1 MENKKKILGVKL
13 SRKSITILVVII
25 LVTIGSVGVK
35 MVFNKQKISPDLSVS
50 EIPPRYITGEIT
62 SINDLKMQIQ
72 VTQSQIDSVKI
83 DDIVN
88 VDFSK
93 TIIGNTEEYPTDES
107 RKKEIKKYQLKQKI
121 SIACSHDQIIDNQTI
136 YLDSPFQIN

>member
-1 MENKKKILGVKL
+1 MENKKKFLGVKL
-13 SRKSITILVVII
+13 SRKSMTILVVII

-83 DDIVN
+83 DDIIN

-121 SIACSHDQIIDNQTI
+121 SIACSHDQIIDHQTI